1 MKTFESDHYYA
12 ILQIS
17 PNAGSDEIR
26 HAYRQA
32 LALYDEESVATYAL
46 FSDPQRQRLLAAIE
60 NAFETLI
67 DDERRDA
74 YDQMLIDTGVFNAAA
89 FSSRARQALA
99 TRPGADTAS
108 REENLSRWVAKRAA
122 EPEMQQRI
130 EAILSA
136 PQISGPQLKELR
148 KAYGIELSE
157 IYTLTRINRDI
168 MTAIEEDRFADL
180 PATVYVKQFLKSIA
194 GILQI
199 DSARVVDS
207 YLEVMGASQSER

>member
-74 YDQMLIDTGVFNAAA
+74 YDQIKAEIQKHPDRVGYLINMLLVSRHLERLADHATNIAEEVVYLVEAA
-89 FSSRARQALA
+89 L
-99 TRPGADTAS
+99 
-108 REENLSRWVAKRAA
+108 L
-122 EPEMQQRI
+122 
-130 EAILSA
+130 AILA
-136 PQISGPQLKELR
+136 RRVL
-148 KAYGIELSE
+148 GI
-157 IYTLTRINRDI
+157 RI
-168 MTAIEEDRFADL
+168 
-180 PATVYVKQFLKSIA
+180 
-194 GILQI
+194 
-199 DSARVVDS
+199 
-207 YLEVMGASQSER
+207 